1 QPRASQLAVAV
12 LGGPD
17 VSGFAAFCLY
27 TRPASARRV
36 AGHRP
41 YGAEHGRDRF
51 YVRILM
57 GTAHGQCYVRT
68 HRRWPR
74 VIVAVAMSHVPAWL
88 AEGVAMQPGVGR
100 VLTTH
105 SGSLPR
111 PGRFLSLVLAREAGE
126 SVDEAQFTDEVRAAV
141 RETVRM
147 QADAG
152 VDVLNDGEMGKPSY
166 ATYVKD
172 RLTGFG
178 GQGSIEQVAAS
189 VMAQED
195 FPDFAEKQA
204 QTVASAATIRF
215 TTCDGPVQYV
225 GQAAVKSDIDI
236 LKAATDG
243 VRSAG
248 VFMSAASPGV
258 IAVFSPNRYY
268 GSQEEYLGTL
278 AEAMRQE
285 YEAIHRAGLVLQLDC
300 PDLAMTAPGA
310 GSLENF
316 RAQMEL
322 NIEALNHAL
331 ANIPAEA
338 ARIHICWGNG
348 EFPRTSDVELK
359 DIIDI
364 VLKAKPAGLMLMA
377 SNGRHAH
384 EWKVFQDIKLP
395 DGKYV
400 IPGVL
405 DSTTNI
411 VEHPEVVADRLIRY
425 AEVVGR

>member
-1 QPRASQLAVAV
+1 
-12 LGGPD
+12 
-17 VSGFAAFCLY
+17 
-27 TRPASARRV
+27 
-36 AGHRP
+36 
-41 YGAEHGRDRF
+41 
-51 YVRILM
+51 
-57 GTAHGQCYVRT
+57 
-68 HRRWPR
+68 
-74 VIVAVAMSHVPAWL
+74 
-88 AEGVAMQPGVGR
+88 MQPGADR
-100 VLTTH
+100 ILTTH

-111 PGRFLSLVLAREAGE
+111 PPGLLPLVLAQEAGQP
-126 SVDEAQFTDEVRAAV
+126 VDEARFQDEVQAAV
-141 RETVRM
+141 RETVQR
-147 QADAG
+147 QAEAG
-152 VDVLNDGEMGKPSY
+152 VDVLNDGEVSKPSY

-178 GQGSIEQVAAS
+178 GEGSIEEVAAS
-189 VMAQED
+189 VMGLED
-195 FPDFAEKQA
+195 FPDFAEKMA
-204 QTVASAATIRF
+204 RLMASAATIRF
-215 TTCDGPVQYV
+215 TTCDGPVTYV
-225 GQAAVKSDIDI
+225 GQRAVQADIDN
-236 LKAATDG
+236 LKAAVEG
-243 VRSAG
+243 LPAAAA
-248 VFMSAASPGV
+248 FMSAASPGV

-268 GSQEEYLGTL
+268 GSQEEYLGAL
-278 AEAMRQE
+278 AGAMREE

-316 RAQMEL
+316 RRQMEL

-348 EFPRTSDVELK
+348 EMPRTTDVDLK

-364 VLKAKPAGLMLMA
+364 ILKAKPAGMMLMA

-384 EWKVFQDIKLP
+384 EWKVFQDTKLP

-425 AEVVGR
+425 AEVVGRDNVMAGTDCGFGTIAGMDVVVPTVTWAKFRSQAQGASIASAHLWGSAA

>member
-1 QPRASQLAVAV
+1 
-12 LGGPD
+12 
-17 VSGFAAFCLY
+17 
-27 TRPASARRV
+27 
-36 AGHRP
+36 
-41 YGAEHGRDRF
+41 
-51 YVRILM
+51 
-57 GTAHGQCYVRT
+57 
-68 HRRWPR
+68 
-74 VIVAVAMSHVPAWL
+74 
-88 AEGVAMQPGVGR
+88 
-100 VLTTH
+100 
-105 SGSLPR
+105 
-111 PGRFLSLVLAREAGE
+111 
-126 SVDEAQFTDEVRAAV
+126 
-141 RETVRM
+141 
-147 QADAG
+147 
-152 VDVLNDGEMGKPSY
+152 VDVLNDGEMSKPSY

-178 GQGSIEQVAAS
+178 GEGSIEEVAAS
-189 VMAQED
+189 VMGLED
-195 FPDFAEKQA
+195 FPDFAEKMA
-204 QTVASAATIRF
+204 QTMASAATIRF
-215 TTCDGPVQYV
+215 TSCDGPVRYV
-225 GQAAVKSDIDI
+225 GQAAVQADIDT

-243 VRSAG
+243 VRAAG

-268 GSQEEYLGTL
+268 ASQEEYLGAL
-278 AEAMRQE
+278 AEAMREE

-316 RAQMEL
+316 RRQMEL

-338 ARIHICWGNG
+338 TRIHICWGNG
-348 EFPRTSDVELK
+348 EMPRTTDVELK

-405 DSTTNI
+405 DSTTNV

-425 AEVVGR
+425 AEVVGRDNVMAGTDCGFGTIAGMDMVVPSVTWAKFRSQAEGAKIASEHLWGAAA

>member
-1 QPRASQLAVAV
+1 MADHAYQL
-12 LGGPD
+12 GW
-17 VSGFAAFCLY
+17 
-27 TRPASARRV
+27 RK
-36 AGHRP
+36 
-41 YGAEHGRDRF
+41 GA
-51 YVRILM
+51 
-57 GTAHGQCYVRT
+57 
-68 HRRWPR
+68 
-74 VIVAVAMSHVPAWL
+74 
-88 AEGVAMQPGVGR
+88 AMQPGTGR
-100 VLTTH
+100 ILTTH

-111 PGRFLSLVLAREAGE
+111 PAGYLPIVLARDAGE
-126 SVDEAQFTDEVRAAV
+126 PVDDAQFWAETRDAV
-141 RETVRM
+141 RETVQR
-147 QADAG
+147 QVDAG
-152 VDVLNDGEMGKPSY
+152 VDVLSDGEMSKPSY

-178 GQGSIEQVAAS
+178 GEGSIEEVAAS
-189 VMAQED
+189 VMGLEE
-195 FPDFAEKQA
+195 FPDFAEKMA
-204 QTVASAATIRF
+204 ELMASATTIKF
-215 TTCDGPVQYV
+215 TSCDGPVSYV
-225 GQAAVKSDIDI
+225 GQRAVQSDIED
-236 LKAATDG
+236 LKAATEG
-243 VRSAG
+243 VPSAG

-268 GSQEEYLGTL
+268 ASQEEYLGAL
-278 AEAMRQE
+278 AEAMREE

-300 PDLAMTAPGA
+300 PDLAMIAPGA

-322 NIEALNHAL
+322 SVEALNHAL

-338 ARIHICWGNG
+338 TRIHICWGNG
-348 EFPRTSDVELK
+348 EMPRTADVELK

-364 VLKAKPAGLMLMA
+364 ILRAKPAGLMLMA

-384 EWKVFQDIKLP
+384 EWKVFQDTKLP

-425 AEVVGR
+425 AEVVGRENVMAGTDCGFGTIAGMNVVVPSVTWAKFRSQAEGARIASAYLWGSAS

>member
-1 QPRASQLAVAV
+1 
-12 LGGPD
+12 
-17 VSGFAAFCLY
+17 
-27 TRPASARRV
+27 
-36 AGHRP
+36 
-41 YGAEHGRDRF
+41 
-51 YVRILM
+51 
-57 GTAHGQCYVRT
+57 
-68 HRRWPR
+68 
-74 VIVAVAMSHVPAWL
+74 
-88 AEGVAMQPGVGR
+88 MQPGTGR
-100 VLTTH
+100 ILTTH

-111 PGRFLSLVLAREAGE
+111 PARFLSLVLAREADE
-126 SVDEAQFTDEVRAAV
+126 PVDQAQFADEVRAAV
-141 RETVRM
+141 RETVQM
-147 QADAG
+147 EASAG
-152 VDVLNDGEMGKPSY
+152 VDVLNDGEMSKPSY

-178 GQGSIEQVAAS
+178 GEGSIEEVAAPS
-189 VMAQED
+189 IAGLKE
-195 FPDFAEKQA
+195 FPDFAGKLA
-204 QTVASAATIRF
+204 DMMASVATIKF
-215 TTCDGPVQYV
+215 TTCDGPVGYV
-225 GQAAVKSDIDI
+225 GQAAVQSDIDT
-236 LKAATDG
+236 LNAAAED
-243 VRSAG
+243 VRPAG

-268 GSQEEYLGTL
+268 ASQQEYLGAL
-278 AEAMRQE
+278 AEAMREE

-331 ANIPAEA
+331 ANVPAEA

-348 EFPRTSDVELK
+348 EMPRTTDVELK

-384 EWKVFQDIKLP
+384 EWKVFADVKLP
-395 DGKYV
+395 EGKYV

-405 DSTTNI
+405 DSTTNV

-425 AEVVGR
+425 AEVVGRDNVMAGTDCGFGTIAGMDVVVPTVTWAKFRSQAEGAKIASEYLWGTVT

>member
-1 QPRASQLAVAV
+1 
-12 LGGPD
+12 
-17 VSGFAAFCLY
+17 
-27 TRPASARRV
+27 
-36 AGHRP
+36 
-41 YGAEHGRDRF
+41 
-51 YVRILM
+51 
-57 GTAHGQCYVRT
+57 
-68 HRRWPR
+68 
-74 VIVAVAMSHVPAWL
+74 
-88 AEGVAMQPGVGR
+88 MQPGTGR
-100 VLTTH
+100 ILTTH

-111 PGRFLSLVLAREAGE
+111 PARFLSLVLAREAGS
-126 SVDEAQFTDEVRAAV
+126 SVDEAQFTDEVRTAV
-141 RETVRM
+141 LQTVRQ

-152 VDVLNDGEMGKPSY
+152 VDVLNDGEMSKPSY

-178 GQGSIEQVAAS
+178 GEGAIEQVAAS
-189 VMAQED
+189 VMALED
-195 FPDFAEKQA
+195 FPDFAEKMS
-204 QTVASAATIRF
+204 QTMASAAAVRF
-215 TTCDGPVQYV
+215 TSCDGPVRYV
-225 GQAAVKSDIDI
+225 GQAAVQSDIDT
-236 LKAATDG
+236 LKAATAD
-243 VRSAG
+243 VRPAG

-258 IAVFSPNRYY
+258 ISVFSPNRYY
-268 GSQEEYLGTL
+268 ASQEEYLGAL
-278 AEAMRQE
+278 AEAMREE

-316 RAQMEL
+316 RREMAL

-338 ARIHICWGNG
+338 MRIHICWGNG
-348 EFPRTSDVELK
+348 EFPRTRDVELK

-384 EWKVFQDIKLP
+384 EWKVFGDIKLP

-405 DSTTNI
+405 DSTTNV

-425 AEVVGR
+425 AEVVGRDNVMAGTDCGFGTIAGMDMVVPSVTWAKFRSQAEGAKIASDHLWGAAA

>member
-1 QPRASQLAVAV
+1 
-12 LGGPD
+12 
-17 VSGFAAFCLY
+17 
-27 TRPASARRV
+27 
-36 AGHRP
+36 
-41 YGAEHGRDRF
+41 
-51 YVRILM
+51 
-57 GTAHGQCYVRT
+57 
-68 HRRWPR
+68 
-74 VIVAVAMSHVPAWL
+74 
-88 AEGVAMQPGVGR
+88 MQPGAGR
-100 VLTTH
+100 LLTTH

-111 PGRFLSLVLAREAGE
+111 PSRFLPLVLAQEAGE
-126 SVDEAQFTDEVRAAV
+126 SVDEAQFADEVRAAV
-141 RETVRM
+141 RETVRL
-147 QADAG
+147 QTDAG

-189 VMAQED
+189 VMALED

-225 GQAAVKSDIDI
+225 GQAAVQSDIDI
-236 LKAATDG
+236 LKASTDG

-364 VLKAKPAGLMLMA
+364 VLKAKPAGLMLMS

-384 EWKVFQDIKLP
+384 EWKVFQDTKLP
-395 DGKYV
+395 EGKYV

-425 AEVVGR
+425 AEVVGRDNVMAGTDCGFGTVAGMDTVVPSVTWAKFRSQAEGAKIASEHLWGAAA